1 MVFGPRLFLSYYV
14 TPLHV
19 TLTLLAA
26 YKAQDV
32 GWRKVLVAVTL
43 HCPGFSHVAAP
54 VCLGASRQ
62 REGIPPGCHMQVKS
76 RFVTSEEQE
85 QISRTAS
92 SLCLLFTVLGT
103 LGSGSGLNCLSN
115 SLLL

>member
-43 HCPGFSHVAAP
+43 HLP
-54 VCLGASRQ
+54 Q
-62 REGIPPGCHMQVKS
+62 MGCKMPY
-76 RFVTSEEQE
+76 
-85 QISRTAS
+85 AY
-92 SLCLLFTVLGT
+92 LCH
-103 LGSGSGLNCLSN
+103 
-115 SLLL
+115 